1 MEIQVITI
9 TGEVATGKS
18 TIAEALLEKLDG
30 WRKANTGQK
39 FREICASRGWSIQQV
54 SFLPDEVHKE
64 VDEWQKMVA
73 ETESRIIIEGRLAGW
88 LTRDLPHVF
97 QIFCWTPID
106 VRVQR
111 YMEREH
117 TTEEIARSEIE
128 FRDQQDVLK
137 YQRAYDLEDYRD
149 QSFYDLFIDTSKYTP
164 EEIADLIIQKANLK
178 SELRAEA

>member
-1 MEIQVITI
+1 MKIQVITI

-18 TIAEALLEKLDG
+18 TIAEALLKKLDG
-30 WRKANTGQK
+30 WKKANTGQK
-39 FREICASRGWSIQQV
+39 FREICASRGWSIQKV

-97 QIFCWTPID
+97 QVFCWTPLD

-111 YMEREH
+111 YMDREH
-117 TTEEIARSEIE
+117 TTAEIARSEIE

-137 YQRAYDLEDYRD
+137 YQRAYGLDDYRD
-149 QSFYDLFIDTSKYTP
+149 RAFYDIFIDTSKYTP
-164 EEIADLIIQKANLK
+164 EEIADLIIQKAKLK
-178 SELRAEA
+178 NELRTEA